1 MRFLI
6 YVLFLV
12 AGSAS
17 ADPAFWRYE
26 WPKTDFEKT
35 SLSDWRDV
43 RSGGPGKDG
52 IPALNV
58 PKFQSVQ
65 NNNVLPPR
73 EGVIVVEMGTGPARA
88 YPLRY
93 LMWHEIVNDIV
104 DGVPIAVTY
113 CPLCNSALVFDRRVS
128 GDVLEFG
135 VTSKLRHSDMIMFDL
150 QSESWWQQANGEA
163 IVGDMVKTPMWD
175 MIWLSIRFC
184 IKAKIHRTEF
194 HHWNW

>member
-6 YVLFLV
+6 YVLLLV

-65 NNNVLPPR
+65 NNNVLAPR

-93 LMWHEIVNDIV
+93 LMWHEIVNVIV

-113 CPLCNSALVFDRRVS
+113 CPLCNSALVFDRRVA

-135 VTSKLRHSDMIMFDL
+135 VTGKLRHSDMIMFDL
-150 QSESWWQQANGEA
+150 QSESW
-163 IVGDMVKTPMWD
+163 
-175 MIWLSIRFC
+175 
-184 IKAKIHRTEF
+184 
-194 HHWNW
+194 